1 MVRPVHQSTEV
12 IPLVHAANV
21 NAVTHT
27 NGNAIGEINVVRYQ
41 QGLAIADIDN
51 EALVTRVV
59 IVVRQEAADEA

>member
-12 IPLVHAANV
+12 IPFVHAANV

-27 NGNAIGEINVVRYQ
+27 NGNAIGEIDVVCYQ

-51 EALVTRVV
+51 EALMTRVI